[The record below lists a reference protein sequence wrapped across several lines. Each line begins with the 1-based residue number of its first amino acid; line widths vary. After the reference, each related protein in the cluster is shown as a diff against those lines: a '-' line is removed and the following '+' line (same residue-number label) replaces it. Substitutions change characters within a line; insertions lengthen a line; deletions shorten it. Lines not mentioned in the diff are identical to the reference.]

1 MVDITDFSNGNYISV
16 GFIDA
21 ESTKPLVEEIARIF
35 NKKSNDTTL
44 QKGLSEL
51 KKSIDKNTET
61 TKKNNDTNDLVE
73 SIKSLQK
80 VSSGTGGFLKLL
92 GGPLLKTMSMFTS
105 ISVNAIKQFGK
116 ATETLRVLES
126 TGISLN
132 RGFVELKENANIVGV
147 KTEEMAKLLAQST
160 KTLLRFNNSGKDG
173 VAMFS
178 DFMKNLSDN
187 LYTSNEYNML
197 LNDYVQNNPLSKI
210 SSPSFK
216 SDFELFTK
224 NIKAFSKATGKSVE
238 NLLEEQRI
246 KSDKKA
252 LQAAAYYYKDE
263 FDVMKKLQIPEEII
277 MNILSGGTKNAKE
290 RLLLT
295 SMNPLNNMLY
305 SGIEN
310 LFNSGNLNSQSIIPL
325 LKELK
330 ASFPQYSNVLSN
342 NINSTA
348 MMAGSLASDDFGTLH
363 MNMIDIIKFLSEFNI
378 EKFEETLIKNTKD
391 KEEKPKEENAQD
403 KWLKTAADFEKTTTV
418 IKNTI
423 DGFQTEIGHLEL
435 DTLKKAIL
443 AITDEETYDDVLE
456 KLAVNANKISV
467 ENIHKQ
473 IKEMFT
479 GEDGIGKTF
488 YDILFGDGKILNN
501 FDTSIKNFDEST
513 EKFVKAVSK
522 FNDEVL
528 EKQQEERIN
537 EFNISQKDKDII
549 TSNYKKTNDSA
560 YNKHIPMMV
569 GDSSFGTGMFGTAY
583 GLTDIFRK
591 GADRALAENIQAGV
605 NVKSVGGLLS
615 VTYDTFRHTAIAA
628 ADTIKEGAERVW
640 DAINPF
646 SSSEPT
652 IKNPV
657 EKNIN
662 TTISSNGKVVQS
674 LDNLANKIDTSNK
687 LAQESNKYQQNQ
699 RMNLAFANPNNQK
712 N

>member
-61 TKKNNDTNDLVE
+61 TKKNNDKNDLVE

-80 VSSGTGGFLKLL
+80 VSSGAGGFLKLL
-92 GGPLLKTMSMFTS
+92 GGPLLKTMSLFTS
-105 ISVNAIKQFGK
+105 ISVNSIKQFGK

-216 SDFELFTK
+216 SDFELFAK

-305 SGIEN
+305 RGIEN

-378 EKFEETLIKNTKD
+378 EKFEESLIKNTKD
-391 KEEKPKEENAQD
+391 KEENAHD
-403 KWLKTAADFEKTTTV
+403 KWLKTASDAEKSTNI

-423 DGFQTEIGHLEL
+423 DSFQAEIGHLEL
-435 DTLKKAIL
+435 DVLKKAIL
-443 AITDEETYDDVLE
+443 AITGEETYDDVLE

-467 ENIHKQ
+467 ENINKQ

-479 GEDGIGKTF
+479 G
-488 YDILFGDGKILNN
+488 

-513 EKFVKAVSK
+513 EKFVKAVSN
-522 FNDEVL
+522 FNDKVL

-549 TSNYKKTNDSA
+549 TSNYKKMNDAA
-560 YNKHIPMMV
+560 YNEHIPYISSAF
-569 GDSSFGTGMFGTAY
+569 GDYSDKAAGVLGAAY
-583 GLTDIFRK
+583 GITDIFRK

-615 VTYDTFRHTAIAA
+615 VTYDTFKHTAIAA
-628 ADTIKEGAERVW
+628 VDTIKEGAERVW

-699 RMNLAFANPNNQK
+699 RMNLAFATLNNQK